1 MYTNKHK
8 HFIKMLEK
16 FEDINGIIGSRKS
29 KKVRQYNGLEKN
41 DKSTN
46 NNKITFIWNLN
57 EIGY

>member
-41 DKSTN
+41 DKRTIN
-46 NNKITFIWNLN
+46 DQLN
-57 EIGY
+57 IHI

>member
-29 KKVRQYNGLEKN
+29 KKVRQYNGMEKN
-41 DKSTN
+41 DKRTIN
-46 NNKITFIWNLN
+46 DQLN
-57 EIGY
+57 IHI